1 MKRLGG
7 RIVYSTTW
15 AVMDHAAKKDPL
27 RYVKS
32 PLRMKVFAFIFC

>member
-1 MKRLGG
+1 MKRLRG

-15 AVMDHAAKKDPL
+15 AVMDHVAKKDPL

-32 PLRMKVFAFIFC
+32 PHRKVFAFIFC